1 MNIPEKDINTL
12 RLVGEAADSLGLEA
26 YAVGGY
32 VRDCLLQRPSKDIDF
47 VTVGSGIELAKA
59 VARKLG
65 RGAHLSVFKNFGT
78 ARVNSR
84 DLELEF
90 VGARRESYSHDSRK
104 PVVEDGTLVDD
115 ISRRDF
121 TVNALALRVN
131 AEGFG
136 EVVDLFNGLADMER
150 RVLRTPLDPD
160 VTFSDDPLRM
170 MRAVRFATQLRFAI
184 DGNTY
189 EGICRNASRLEIISR
204 ERIAEELNK
213 IMKAPKPSIGWRL
226 LLETG
231 LLHYI
236 LPELEEMQKV
246 DVVNGRAHKDN
257 FDHTMKVLDKVAE
270 KTDDLWLRWSALL
283 HDIAKPRTKR
293 WDPKIG
299 WTFHNHNFVGAK
311 MVPSIFRD
319 LRLPLGEPMKFVQ
332 TMVELHMRPIVLS
345 EEIVTDSAVRRLLFD
360 AGDNIDSLMT
370 LCEADI
376 TTGRP
381 EKLKKCLDNFALV
394 RRKLVELEERDRIR
408 NFQPPITGNDIM
420 TIFNIP
426 PSKPIKELKEAIKD
440 AILDGQIPNDRLAA
454 YEFMLPIAEKIGLT
468 KVNDLPDV
476 CIESQKD

>member
-1 MNIPEKDINTL
+1 MNIPEKDIEIL
-12 RLVGEAADSLGLEA
+12 RLVGREADSLGLDA
-26 YAVGGY
+26 FTVGGY
-32 VRDCLLQRPSKDIDF
+32 VRDCFLGRASKDIDF
-47 VTVGSGIELAKA
+47 VTVGSGIALAKA
-59 VARKLG
+59 VAKRLG

-78 ARVNSR
+78 ARVTCH
-84 DLELEF
+84 DMELEF
-90 VGARRESYSHDSRK
+90 VGARKESYSHDSRK
-104 PVVEDGTLVDD
+104 PIVEDGTLEDD

-121 TVNALALRVN
+121 TVNALAMRVN
-131 AEGFG
+131 SDGFG
-136 EVVDLFNGLADMER
+136 GIVDLYGGLVDMER
-150 RVLRTPLDPD
+150 KVLKTPLDPD
-160 VTFSDDPLRM
+160 ITFSDDPLRM

-184 DGNTY
+184 NSNTY
-189 EGICRNASRLEIISR
+189 EGICRNAARLEIISF
-204 ERIAEELNK
+204 ERITDELNK
-213 IMKAPKPSIGWRL
+213 IMRSPKPSIGWRL

-270 KTDDLWLRWSALL
+270 ASDDLWLRWGALL

-299 WTFHNHNFVGAK
+299 WTFHNHNFIGAK
-311 MVPSIFRD
+311 MVPEIFRR
-319 LRLPLGEPMKFVQ
+319 LRLPLGEPLKFVQ

-360 AGDNIDSLMT
+360 AGDDVDSLMT

-381 EKLKKCLDNFALV
+381 EKLRKCLENFALV
-394 RRKLVELEERDRIR
+394 RRKLIELEERDRIR
-408 NFQPPITGNDIM
+408 NFQPPISGNDIM
-420 TIFNIP
+420 HVFNIP

-440 AILDGQIPNDRLAA
+440 AILDGKIPNERQAA
-454 YEFMLPIAEKIGLT
+454 YEYVLPIAEKLGLT
-468 KVNDLPDV
+468 KVNDLQE
-476 CIESQKD
+476 CIELPNE

>member
-1 MNIPEKDINTL
+1 MNIPEKDIPTL
-12 RLVGEAADSLGLEA
+12 RMVGEAADSLGLEA

-32 VRDCLLQRPSKDIDF
+32 VRDCILQRPSKDIDF
-47 VTVGSGIELAKA
+47 VTVGSGIDLAKA
-59 VARKLG
+59 VSKKLG
-65 RGAHLSVFKNFGT
+65 RGALLSVFKNFGT
-78 ARVNSR
+78 ARVNYR

-90 VGARRESYSHDSRK
+90 VGARKESYSHDSRK
-104 PVVEDGTLVDD
+104 PVVEDGTLEDD

-131 AEGFG
+131 AAQFG
-136 EVVDLFNGLADMER
+136 EVVDLYDGLADMQR

-184 DGNTY
+184 NSQTY
-189 EGICRNASRLEIISR
+189 DGICRNAERLEIISR
-204 ERIAEELNK
+204 ERIADELNK
-213 IMKAPKPSIGWRL
+213 IMKSPKPSIGWRL

-236 LPELEEMQKV
+236 LPDLEDMQKV
-246 DVVNGRAHKDN
+246 EVVNGRAHKDN
-257 FDHTMKVLDKVAE
+257 FDHTMKVLDNVAQQS
-270 KTDDLWLRWSALL
+270 DDLWLRWGALL

-311 MVPSIFRD
+311 MIPQIFRD

-332 TMVELHMRPIVLS
+332 KMVELHMRPIILS

-360 AGDNIDSLMT
+360 AGDDVDSLMT

-381 EKLKKCLDNFALV
+381 EKLKRCLENFALV

-420 TIFNIP
+420 EIFNIP
-426 PSKPIKELKEAIKD
+426 PSPPIKELKEAIKD
-440 AILDGQIPNDRLAA
+440 AILDGTIPNDRRAA
-454 YEFMLPIAEKIGLT
+454 YEFMLLKAEEIGLDPI
-468 KVNDLPDV
+468 NPLPEL